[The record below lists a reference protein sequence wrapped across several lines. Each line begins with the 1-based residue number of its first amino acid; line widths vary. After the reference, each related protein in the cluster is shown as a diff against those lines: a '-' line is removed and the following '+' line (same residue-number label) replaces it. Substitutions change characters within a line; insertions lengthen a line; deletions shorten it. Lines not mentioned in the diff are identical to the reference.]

1 MRYVALNIR
10 EPFVPKRICCN
21 MYMAMTTLHVI
32 HFPHILDGF
41 EILISH
47 IGQSK
52 EENETTYPKVSLPPR
67 GICLAKT

>member
-1 MRYVALNIR
+1 
-10 EPFVPKRICCN
+10 